1 LTRWDVHVRSAALGV
16 GVQLNFIP
24 DGFIGGPT
32 PPLTPGDPLTLI
44 LPNNNRASGI
54 VISAS
59 ATDVI
64 QVGDVRWLIRPVAAT
79 DNPIPPPR
87 EMPSV
92 SWIIVGQAP

>member
-1 LTRWDVHVRSAALGV
+1 LTRWDVHIRSAALGV
-16 GVQLNFIP
+16 GVQLKFIP
-24 DGFIGGPT
+24 GGFIGGPT
-32 PPLTPGDPLTLI
+32 PPLTQGDPLTLI
-44 LPNNNRASGI
+44 FPYNNASGV

-64 QVGDVRWLIRPVAAT
+64 QVGDVRWLIRPVADT

-87 EMPSV
+87 GMPSV